1 MDVSVKLYDLNKFLG
16 AANTG
21 IKLRGLGE
29 NTFELTY
36 NPGAL
41 LPDVT
46 MKLRKCGFDKNYVPF
61 RYEVAGASSL
71 MLSAAN
77 IFSFL
82 PEGVVIDKAA
92 KTISIV
98 QTKLKLL
105 SSFGGRCYFKYF
117 NIHFDSL
124 EIGLY
129 IV

>member
-1 MDVSVKLYDLNKFLG
+1 MDVSVKLYDLNKFLE

-41 LPDVT
+41 LPNVT

-61 RYEVAGASSL
+61 RYEVEGASSF

-77 IFSFL
+77 FFSFL
-82 PEGVVIDKAA
+82 PEGVVIDKAT
-92 KTISIV
+92 KTIAIV
-98 QTKLKLL
+98 PTKLKISEFFRRSVL
-105 SSFGGRCYFKYF
+105 F
-117 NIHFDSL
+117 
-124 EIGLY
+124 
-129 IV
+129 

>member
-1 MDVSVKLYDLNKFLG
+1 MDVSVKLYDLNKFLE

-41 LPDVT
+41 LPNVT

-61 RYEVAGASSL
+61 RYEVAGASSF
-71 MLSAAN
+71 MLFVAN
-77 IFSFL
+77 FFSFV

-92 KTISIV
+92 TTITIV
-98 QTKLKLL
+98 LTKLKLL

-117 NIHFDSL
+117 NIYLDLL
-124 EIGLY
+124 EFGIH

>member
-1 MDVSVKLYDLNKFLG
+1 MDVSVKLYDLNKFLR

-41 LPDVT
+41 LPNVT

-61 RYEVAGASSL
+61 RYEVEGASSF

-77 IFSFL
+77 FFSFL

-92 KTISIV
+92 KTIAIV
-98 QTKLKLL
+98 PTKFKLL
-105 SSFGGRCYFKYF
+105 SSFGGR
-117 NIHFDSL
+117 
-124 EIGLY
+124 
-129 IV
+129 